1 ERLCSWN
8 GHPRAGL
15 TIAVVS
21 TSLGFGLT
29 HEYQGDYA
37 VLATG
42 IYGLAFSGLFLLA
55 RRNLVPAMAAH
66 ATLDVLGLLA
76 ASR

>member
-1 ERLCSWN
+1 MIL
-8 GHPRAGL
+8 
-15 TIAVVS
+15 AVLA
-21 TSLGFGLT
+21 TSLWFGLT
-29 HEYQGDYA
+29 HEYRGDFA
-37 VLATG
+37 VLSTG

-76 ASR
+76 VAR